1 MLPDQDAKATP
12 LPSGWITLDSRLAYS
27 DLIFTQCGLFK
38 GLKIKY
44 EFDEVSQ
51 SHSDKGVDRERI
63 ELPIRV
69 RFSKRIHERLWVFE
83 LGAGLV
89 QVVFFL
95 LN

>member
-1 MLPDQDAKATP
+1 MLPDQDAKATS
-12 LPSGWITLDSRLAYS
+12 LPSGWITLYSRLAYS
-27 DLIFTQCGLFK
+27 DLIFTQCSFFK
-38 GLKIKY
+38 GLEIKY

-51 SHSDKGVDRERI
+51 SHSNEGVDVERI

-69 RFSKRIHERLWVFE
+69 RFTKRIHERLWVFE
-83 LGAGLV
+83 LRAGLV